1 MQHKAA
7 EARCSQMLADARSV
21 EVGGV
26 ERLLHQLRP
35 GPALPHTSPEPT
47 ACLRPAFEVKSA
59 ELYGGRRSAA
69 RSASASGAVRC
80 ELCCSAA
87 RPCEEA
93 MMQTGGC
100 GTANETPGCRE
111 PQS

>member
-1 MQHKAA
+1 
-7 EARCSQMLADARSV
+7 MLAA
-21 EVGGV
+21 
-26 ERLLHQLRP
+26 LRWEEWSDCSTSCGP
-35 GPALPHTSPEPT
+35 GQRFRTRAPNPQQSSSAA